1 MSHNIK
7 NTPNITYDANG
18 ERVYKITGKSIL
30 DPIQYGE
37 SVATLLLEDA
47 VLYPNPYL
55 TITSQGYTKHYYA
68 NGERL
73 ASVIGQGGWLTMSQD
88 VIDTHSQSEED
99 LQGSIFK
106 RYDLPY
112 PLDFKDEYA
121 VTSPNVDIEDE
132 VWGEIQ
138 YDCAYSPLRSID
150 LVYGYNM
157 LYHTMDTY
165 RHPSGLP
172 EDEIYYTHN
181 DHLGSAAWIT
191 DKYSNPVQYMH
202 YLPYGQLLA
211 NQKTHKRY
219 RL

>member
-1 MSHNIK
+1 MSNIDAIYGYDNHRWTHQPRVVYDDVTNSK
-7 NTPNITYDANG
+7 MGLFWDANGNLAGVRDCNRERMRYHDWDEENRLRLVMGGENAGYYGYDANG

-30 DPIQYGE
+30 DLIQSGE

-47 VLYPNPYL
+47 VLYPKPYL
-55 TITSQGYTKHYYA
+55 TITSQGHTKHYYA

-88 VIDTHSQSEED
+88 VIDSHSQSEEE
-99 LQGSIFK
+99 LQWSIFK
-106 RYDLPY
+106 RYDQPY

-150 LVYGYNM
+150 V
-157 LYHTMDTY
+157 
-165 RHPSGLP
+165 
-172 EDEIYYTHN
+172 
-181 DHLGSAAWIT
+181 
-191 DKYSNPVQYMH
+191 V
-202 YLPYGQLLA
+202 
-211 NQKTHKRY
+211 
-219 RL
+219 